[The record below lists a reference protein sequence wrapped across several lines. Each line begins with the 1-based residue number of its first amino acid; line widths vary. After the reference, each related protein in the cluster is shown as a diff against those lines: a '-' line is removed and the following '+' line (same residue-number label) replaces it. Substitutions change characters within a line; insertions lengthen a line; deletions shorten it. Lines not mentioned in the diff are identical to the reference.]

1 MLHLDWLFGTASVIV
16 QPVYSGMAT
25 LMDAIV
31 IEGLKVD
38 TVVGCF
44 NWERQI
50 IQPLLLDLDIQ
61 TSLEAAGASDEL
73 EDTLN
78 YAEICD
84 IATRVIVEAAPK
96 LIEHAAKLV
105 IDALF
110 ATYPTIESI
119 KITIRK
125 PAIIAQANSVGI
137 RLERHRHPV
146 RSCTRE

>member
-1 MLHLDWLFGTASVIV
+1 
-16 QPVYSGMAT
+16 
-25 LMDAIV
+25 MDAIV
-31 IEGLKVD
+31 IEGLKVE

-50 IQPLLLDLDIQ
+50 QQPLMLDLEIATCLAQ
-61 TSLEAAGASDEL
+61 AGESDDL
-73 EDTLN
+73 VDTLN

-84 IATRVIVEAAPK
+84 IATQVIVNAAPK

-110 ATYPTIESI
+110 TTYPSIESI

-125 PAIIAQANSVGI
+125 PAIIAQAHSVGI
-137 RLERHRHPV
+137 RLERHRHDIRP
-146 RSCTRE
+146 RTGE